1 MLFRLDFT
9 RRDVLLILASLFFI
23 VGLLPFIDGIFAILI
38 GVGLFFGIKFFVM
51 IRQKTLQ
58 TEIGQGFC
66 AICGEKIQNNL
77 CPTCDSVNKR

>member
-1 MLFRLDFT
+1 MLFRLNFT

-51 IRQKTLQ
+51 MRQKSLK

-66 AICGEKIQNNL
+66 AICGEKILNNL
-77 CPTCDSVNKR
+77 CPSCDYVDKH